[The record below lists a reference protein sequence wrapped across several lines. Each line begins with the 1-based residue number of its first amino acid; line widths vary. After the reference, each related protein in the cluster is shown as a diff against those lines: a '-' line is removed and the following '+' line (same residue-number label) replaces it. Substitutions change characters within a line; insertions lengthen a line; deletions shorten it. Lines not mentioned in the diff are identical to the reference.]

1 MGNEGEGH
9 PGSGGT
15 AGTANAMHVGVDRLR
30 HIIVND
36 VRNVPHIETAC
47 SEVGR
52 DQDLKRAAPEAL
64 EGRLTLGLRQVAL
77 QRRGTVSRL
86 GQMVR
91 HALCL
96 MLCTRKYQARRGLG
110 MAEKRCEERGFEVR
124 CNGVQSVRDRWQW
137 DRVVDLYGD
146 WRV

>member
-1 MGNEGEGH
+1 MATISIVRGLGRGILEAVQRPSFQRRAERTLKRGHHGRVVVGDEGEGH

-15 AGTANAMHVGVDRLR
+15 ASAADAMHISVDRLR

-47 SEVGR
+47 GEVGR

-77 QRRGTVSRL
+77 QRRGAVSCL

-91 HALCL
+91 HALRL
-96 MLCTRKYQARRGLG
+96 MLCARKYQA
-110 MAEKRCEERGFEVR
+110 
-124 CNGVQSVRDRWQW
+124 
-137 DRVVDLYGD
+137 
-146 WRV
+146 